1 LDPKL
6 WWYIA
11 RASGLTA
18 WWISSATIAHGMLLS
33 SRILG
38 PRATP
43 ARLLDLHRFLSILSA
58 VFLTTHLLTLFA
70 DQWVDIGPLQVL
82 VPFTSSYRPGA
93 VAWGVTAFYL
103 LAAVLVTSLL
113 KARIPAAWWRSVHR
127 VAFAVFILVTVH
139 ALTAGTDT
147 TATRAT
153 ALVLGGALTFLGTY
167 RLLRG
172 RHATTTTPPAPPPS
186 TSDIALAESPA
197 PPSDQRVRV
206 TELRWAADDV
216 LAVTVSAVDGGHL
229 PAWEPGAH
237 VDLVLPSGKARQ
249 YSLCGDPADRGHY
262 RVGVLRVPGGRGG
275 STEVHQLHAGQTIA
289 ARGPRNT
296 FPLVLADSY
305 LFVAGGIGIT
315 ALLPMIRR
323 VEDAGMPWR
332 LVYGGRSRDSMA
344 FTDELLSL
352 TPGRVHLVPQD
363 TDGLPDLVAAL
374 NDTQSGAAVYCCGPE
389 PLIAALERTIAA
401 DFPDRHLHVERFGPL
416 LSPAAGT
423 QQHPPAAVFE
433 VELARSGQVLPV
445 PADRSLLAVIRD
457 VVPGAPSSCE
467 QGFCGSCEVRVLAGT
482 PEHRD
487 DVLPAGQRDR
497 TDLIYPCVSR
507 SRSPRLVVDL

>member
-18 WWISSATIAHGMLLS
+18 WWISCATITHGMLLS

-103 LAAVLVTSLL
+103 LAAVLLTSLL
-113 KARIPAAWWRSVHR
+113 KARIPPAWWRSVHR

-139 ALTAGTDT
+139 AVTAGTDT
-147 TATRAT
+147 TATRTT
-153 ALVLGGALTFLGTY
+153 ALVLGGALIFLGTY

-172 RHATTTTPPAPPPS
+172 RHATTTTPPS
-186 TSDIALAESPA
+186 TNDTDLAGPPA
-197 PPSDQRVRV
+197 PSSDQPVRV
-206 TELRWAADDV
+206 TELRRAANDI
-216 LAVTVSAVDGGHL
+216 LALTVSAVDGGHL
-229 PAWEPGAH
+229 PTWEPGAH
-237 VDLVLPSGKARQ
+237 VDLVLPSGKVRQ
-249 YSLCGDPADRGHY
+249 YSLCGDPADRGAY
-262 RVGVLRVPGGRGG
+262 RIGVLRVPGGGGG
-275 STEVHQLHAGQTIA
+275 STEMHQLHAGQAITV
-289 ARGPRNT
+289 RGPRNT
-296 FPLVLADSY
+296 FPLVLAGSY

-323 VEDAGMPWR
+323 VDTAGLPWR

-344 FTDELLSL
+344 FTDELLAL
-352 TPGRVHLVPQD
+352 APGRVHLVPQD

-374 NDTQSGAAVYCCGPE
+374 NDTADGAAVYCCGPE
-389 PLIAALERTIAA
+389 PLITALERVVAT
-401 DFPDRHLHVERFGPL
+401 DFPDRHLHVERFGPPQ
-416 LSPAAGT
+416 SPAPRH
-423 QQHPPAAVFE
+423 QQNPPATGFE
-433 VELARSGQVLPV
+433 VELARSGRVLPV
-445 PADRSLLAVIRD
+445 PPDRSLLAVIRD
-457 VVPGAPSSCE
+457 VVPDARSSCE
-467 QGFCGSCEVRVLAGT
+467 EGFCGSCEVRVLAGT

-487 DVLPAGQRDR
+487 DVLPAGQCDR